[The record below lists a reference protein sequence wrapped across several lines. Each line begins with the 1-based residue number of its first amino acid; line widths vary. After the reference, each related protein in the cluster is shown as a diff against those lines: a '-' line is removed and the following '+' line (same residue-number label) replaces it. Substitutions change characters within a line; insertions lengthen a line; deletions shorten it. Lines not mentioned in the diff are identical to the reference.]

1 MMIAAEVSRRECS
14 KLGELEVER
23 NPNPVHQII
32 NSKVLLSSAVL
43 EFSPSISDP

>member
-1 MMIAAEVSRRECS
+1 MIAAEVSRRECS

-23 NPNPVHQII
+23 NPNPVHQI